1 MKVIATS
8 VLGFTLAAA
17 GWAQA
22 APEAGIDYAAVKI
35 TAEKVAPGIYTL
47 TGSPGSDPGHPE
59 AAGGRSGALVGP
71 DGILLVDASYAPLG
85 DKLVAALKEISPAP
99 VRFLVN
105 THEHPDHTGGNA
117 GFAHRGALIF
127 AREEAWAGLNRT
139 ESEAVR
145 TLVGNATSFTDPQR
159 LPVVTYGM
167 GTPVKIRLDEETVDL
182 IPLPASHTDGDTV
195 VRFERADV
203 MMIGDVYRNYGYPFI
218 DPRHGGNFRGVI
230 AALDLIVK
238 LSGPRTKLIP
248 GHGTVIARADISPY
262 ENMITAVRERV
273 KQMIAAGDS
282 LQIVLAAKLT
292 APYDAGVPGGL
303 DPTRIVPGTTS
314 ADRFVTALYTEVKG
328 E

>member
-8 VLGFTLAAA
+8 VLGFTLAVG

-22 APEAGIDYAAVKI
+22 APEVGIDYAAVKI
-35 TAEKVAPGIYTL
+35 TAEKVAPGFYTL

-85 DKLVAALKEISPAP
+85 DKIVAALKEISPAP

-127 AREEAWAGLNRT
+127 AREETWLALNRI
-139 ESEAVR
+139 EPPAIR
-145 TLVGNATSFTDPQR
+145 ALIGNATSFTDPQR

-182 IPLPASHTDGDTV
+182 IPLPAAHTDGDTV

-203 MMIGDVYRNYGYPFI
+203 MMIGDVYRNYGYPFV
-218 DPRHGGNFRGVI
+218 DPSHGGNFRGVI
-230 AALDLIVK
+230 EALELIVK

-248 GHGTVIARADISPY
+248 GHGTVITRADIPPY
-262 ENMITAVRERV
+262 ENMITTVRERV

-282 LQIVLAAKLT
+282 LQVVLAAKLT
-292 APYDAGVPGGL
+292 ASYDAGVPGGL
-303 DPTRIVPGTTS
+303 EPARIVPGTS